1 MGELLH
7 ALISL
12 PIPATIYGLVLM
24 LMSLCLKIVQL
35 DQIKESS
42 NFLLS
47 IMSILFIP
55 SAVALVTV
63 WSSLREILF
72 PVLLIGILMTLVVIV
87 VTGGVTQFIIHWEE
101 NRHE

>member
-24 LMSLCLKIVQL
+24 LMALCLKIVQL

-87 VTGGVTQFIIHWEE
+87 VTGRVTQFIIHWEE
-101 NRHE
+101 NRDE